1 VDSLPEFA
9 ATGERNS
16 TGTPAAALVLTPHQC
31 PASTRV
37 PPVRQVDIE
46 EDGEQ
51 QRVHVRVQYPG
62 RLLLHWGVEGGAG
75 YEGGWRLP
83 GDAARPPNT
92 VAYKNRALQTPLE

>member
-1 VDSLPEFA
+1 ML
-9 ATGERNS
+9 
-16 TGTPAAALVLTPHQC
+16 LTPR
-31 PASTRV
+31 RV
-37 PPVRQVDIE
+37 SCHRRAFFLPRQVDVE
-46 EDGEQ
+46 EEGDQ

-83 GDAARPPNT
+83 GDGARPPST